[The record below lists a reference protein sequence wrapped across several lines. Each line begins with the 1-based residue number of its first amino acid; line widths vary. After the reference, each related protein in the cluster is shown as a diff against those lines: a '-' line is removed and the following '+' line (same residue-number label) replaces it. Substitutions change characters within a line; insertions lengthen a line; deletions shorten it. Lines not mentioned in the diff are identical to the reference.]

1 MGLHHDV
8 ANNEP
13 PAAAHCCKH
22 SGEELMPA
30 PEKAAWTGLT
40 HSKSIASTAHY
51 GCAKFACTQGVLA
64 VQSQESIVH
73 EACCSMHDTIR
84 VRQQY
89 VHRSTVAC
97 DIGH

>member
-51 GCAKFACTQGVLA
+51 GCAKFASTQQLLA
-64 VQSQESIVH
+64 LKGYWLSKARNQLFMRPAA
-73 EACCSMHDTIR
+73 ACMT
-84 VRQQY
+84 Q
-89 VHRSTVAC
+89 
-97 DIGH
+97 